1 MQERKVV
8 LIIDKISMITP
19 TMIAV
24 LDTRLEQATGLD
36 KNFGGVQVFAFG
48 DFKHIDPLK
57 STSLP
62 KATLALT
69 NRQ

>member
-19 TMIAV
+19 AMIAV
-24 LDTRLEQATGLD
+24 LDTRLEQATGLE
-36 KNFGGVQVFAFG
+36 KNFGGVPVFAFG
-48 DFKHIDPLK
+48 DVNQIDQVK